1 MKNYQTLLYSKNG
14 YSSMCLANMMLSI
27 QQGERIPTVQEFSVK
42 IGLARGTIQNA
53 LKFLIDQNAIEL
65 ESRGHLGTFL
75 KKKNMRALFGFAGID
90 SIVGVM
96 PLPYSKRYEG
106 LATGLITGLENQYDI
121 PMSLAYMRGAQNRIA
136 MLMDGR
142 YDFAIVSQYAAQGI
156 IKNDKAKIRIVKSFG
171 RQSYLANHI
180 LLLHDKNANGIRD
193 GMRIGVD
200 KDSVDQMKLTEK
212 VCKDYTVEFVPMNY
226 NNVIDFVVKGEVDA
240 AIWNEDELQDKALD
254 INYIEVNSDHQADT
268 EAVLVVKREN
278 ETMFRLLDEI
288 ISVETVLDTQ
298 RLVME
303 DKISPSY

>member
-1 MKNYQTLLYSKNG
+1 
-14 YSSMCLANMMLSI
+14 MCLANMMLSI

-75 KKKNMRALFGFAGID
+75 KKKNMRTLFGFAGID

-226 NNVIDFVVKGEVDA
+226 NNVIDFVVKGKVDA

>member
-1 MKNYQTLLYSKNG
+1 
-14 YSSMCLANMMLSI
+14 MCLANMMLSI

-200 KDSVDQMKLTEK
+200 KDSLDQMKLTEK

-226 NNVIDFVVKGEVDA
+226 NNVIDFVVKGKVDA

>member
-1 MKNYQTLLYSKNG
+1 
-14 YSSMCLANMMLSI
+14 MCLANMMLSI

-226 NNVIDFVVKGEVDA
+226 NNVIDFVVKGKVDA

-254 INYIEVNSDHQADT
+254 INYIEVNSDHQSDT

>member
-1 MKNYQTLLYSKNG
+1 
-14 YSSMCLANMMLSI
+14 MCLANMMLSI

-180 LLLHDKNANGIRD
+180 LLLHDKNANGIRG

-226 NNVIDFVVKGEVDA
+226 NNVIDFVVKGKVDA

>member
-1 MKNYQTLLYSKNG
+1 M
-14 YSSMCLANMMLSI
+14 
-27 QQGERIPTVQEFSVK
+27 
-42 IGLARGTIQNA
+42 ARGTIQNA

-226 NNVIDFVVKGEVDA
+226 NNVIDFVVKGKVDA

>member
-226 NNVIDFVVKGEVDA
+226 NNVIDFVVKGKVDA

>member
-1 MKNYQTLLYSKNG
+1 
-14 YSSMCLANMMLSI
+14 MCLANMMLSI

-65 ESRGHLGTFL
+65 ESRGHLVTFL

-156 IKNDKAKIRIVKSFG
+156 IKNNKAKIRIVKSFG

-226 NNVIDFVVKGEVDA
+226 NNVIDFVVKGKVDA

>member
-1 MKNYQTLLYSKNG
+1 
-14 YSSMCLANMMLSI
+14 MCLANMMLSI

>member
-1 MKNYQTLLYSKNG
+1 
-14 YSSMCLANMMLSI
+14 MCLANMMLSI

-180 LLLHDKNANGIRD
+180 LLLHNNNANGIRD
-193 GMRIGVD
+193 GIRIGVD

-226 NNVIDFVVKGEVDA
+226 NNVIDFVVKGKVDA

>member
-1 MKNYQTLLYSKNG
+1 
-14 YSSMCLANMMLSI
+14 MCLANMMLSI

-156 IKNDKAKIRIVKSFG
+156 IKNNKAKIRIVKSFG

-226 NNVIDFVVKGEVDA
+226 NNVIDFVVKGKVDA

>member
-1 MKNYQTLLYSKNG
+1 
-14 YSSMCLANMMLSI
+14 MCLANMMLSI

-180 LLLHDKNANGIRD
+180 LLLHNKNANGIRD

-226 NNVIDFVVKGEVDA
+226 NNVIDFVVKGKVDA

>member
-1 MKNYQTLLYSKNG
+1 
-14 YSSMCLANMMLSI
+14 MCLANMMLSI

-96 PLPYSKRYEG
+96 PLRYSKRYEG

-226 NNVIDFVVKGEVDA
+226 NNVIDFVVKGKVDA

>member
-1 MKNYQTLLYSKNG
+1 
-14 YSSMCLANMMLSI
+14 MCLANMMISI

-156 IKNDKAKIRIVKSFG
+156 IKNDKAEISIVKSFG
-171 RQSYLANHI
+171 RHSYLSNHI
-180 LLLHDKNANGIRD
+180 LLLHDKNVNGIRN

-212 VCKDYTVEFVPMNY
+212 VCKDYAVEFVPMNY
-226 NNVIDFVVKGEVDA
+226 NNVIDFVIKGKVDA
-240 AIWNEDELQDKALD
+240 AIWNEDELQDKSLD
-254 INYIEVNSDHQADT
+254 INYIKVNSDYQADT

>member
-1 MKNYQTLLYSKNG
+1 
-14 YSSMCLANMMLSI
+14 MCLANMMLSI

-90 SIVGVM
+90 SIVGIM

-226 NNVIDFVVKGEVDA
+226 NNVIDFVVKGKVDA

>member
-1 MKNYQTLLYSKNG
+1 
-14 YSSMCLANMMLSI
+14 MCLANMMLSI

-142 YDFAIVSQYAAQGI
+142 YDFAVVSQYAAQGI
-156 IKNDKAKIRIVKSFG
+156 IKNDKVKISIVKSFG

-193 GMRIGVD
+193 GIRIGVD

-226 NNVIDFVVKGEVDA
+226 NNVIDFVVKGKVDA

-254 INYIEVNSDHQADT
+254 INYIKVNSDHQSDT

>member
-1 MKNYQTLLYSKNG
+1 
-14 YSSMCLANMMLSI
+14 MCLANMMLSI

-226 NNVIDFVVKGEVDA
+226 NNVIDFVVKGKVDA

>member
-1 MKNYQTLLYSKNG
+1 
-14 YSSMCLANMMLSI
+14 MCLANMMLSI

-156 IKNDKAKIRIVKSFG
+156 IKNDKVKISIVKSFG
-171 RQSYLANHI
+171 RHSYLSNHI
-180 LLLHDKNANGIRD
+180 LLLHDKTANGIKD

-212 VCKDYTVEFVPMNY
+212 VCKSYSVEFVPMNY
-226 NNVIDFVVKGEVDA
+226 NNVIDFVVKGKVDA

>member
-75 KKKNMRALFGFAGID
+75 KKKNMRTLFGFAGID

-226 NNVIDFVVKGEVDA
+226 NNVIDFVVKGKVDA

>member
-1 MKNYQTLLYSKNG
+1 
-14 YSSMCLANMMLSI
+14 MCLANMMLSI

-90 SIVGVM
+90 SIVGIM

-212 VCKDYTVEFVPMNY
+212 VCKDDTVEFVPMNY
-226 NNVIDFVVKGEVDA
+226 NNVIDFVVKGKVDA

>member
-1 MKNYQTLLYSKNG
+1 
-14 YSSMCLANMMLSI
+14 MCLSNMMLSI

-226 NNVIDFVVKGEVDA
+226 NNVIDFVVKGKVDA

>member
-1 MKNYQTLLYSKNG
+1 
-14 YSSMCLANMMLSI
+14 MCLANMMLSI
-27 QQGERIPTVQEFSVK
+27 QQGDRIPTVQEFSVK

-75 KKKNMRALFGFAGID
+75 KKKNMRTLFGFAGID

-226 NNVIDFVVKGEVDA
+226 NNVIDFVVKGKVDA

>member
-1 MKNYQTLLYSKNG
+1 MLYSKNG

-226 NNVIDFVVKGEVDA
+226 NNVIDFVVKGKVDA